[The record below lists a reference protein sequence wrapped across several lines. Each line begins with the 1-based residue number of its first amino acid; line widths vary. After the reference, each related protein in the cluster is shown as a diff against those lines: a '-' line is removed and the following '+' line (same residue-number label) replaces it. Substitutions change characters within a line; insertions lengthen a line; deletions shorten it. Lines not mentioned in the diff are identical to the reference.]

1 MASRLLAA
9 ALVCGAFATPGPVD
23 AGPVRVMFQEG
34 VTRAFPV
41 VRTLTGHKL
50 AQGDLVQ
57 VARGDLVDSRM
68 TFRFNDGSV
77 YEEHVVFSQAG
88 VFNLIRYRIVQRGP
102 SFPETI
108 EASIDRETER
118 YQVRYRGDEGSPEE
132 TLVGRFTLPA
142 DTYNGMLSLLLK
154 NLPRGEGTIVQVV
167 AFTPKPRM
175 VKVQLLPVADD
186 PILVSDSP
194 MRVTRWAIRP
204 QLGAFASMLVA
215 DVPDVHCWILP
226 GEAPAFL
233 KAEGPLYFQGPIWRI
248 EPN

>member
-1 MASRLLAA
+1 MTARLLAV
-9 ALVCGAFATPGPVD
+9 ALVCGAFVTPGRVD

-41 VRTLTGHKL
+41 VRSLTGQKL

-68 TFRFNDGSV
+68 TFRFSDGSV
-77 YEEHVVFSQAG
+77 YEEHVVYSQAG
-88 VFNLIRYRIVQRGP
+88 VFNLIRYRLVQRGP

-118 YQVRYRGDEGSPEE
+118 YEVRYRGDEDSPEE
-132 TLVGRFTLPA
+132 TLAGRFTLPP

-154 NLPRGEGTIVQVV
+154 NLPHRESTMVQVV
-167 AFTPKPRM
+167 AFTPKPRL
-175 VKVQLLPVADD
+175 VKIQLLPLADD

-204 QLGAFASMLVA
+204 QLGLFASLLVA

-226 GEAPAFL
+226 GDAPAFL